1 MLANTRGKRL
11 PMLKNLYSRSNVVS
25 SRVKRLR
32 EIVPGFQHAAFLND
46 GTAALAIF
54 SDEEKA
60 KQARGCVI

>member
-1 MLANTRGKRL
+1 
-11 PMLKNLYSRSNVVS
+11 MLKNLYSRSNVVS